1 MIRCAIPR
9 LPRAVDGPMGAPQ
22 RFLGDSVRYNGKKVE
37 IALYLAVFVTRDR
50 EGYVVG
56 YIYIV
61 ITIYVSLN
69 YSPRLKIRL
78 HNQGYTSGCS
88 LENFI
93 RARIKFVGGCGI
105 WSKLA

>member
-1 MIRCAIPR
+1 MK
-9 LPRAVDGPMGAPQ
+9 D
-22 RFLGDSVRYNGKKVE
+22 DSVRHTKTTQGRGWANGSTPTILGGLCKIQPEKGPDSP
-37 IALYLAVFVTRDR
+37 LFVTRDR